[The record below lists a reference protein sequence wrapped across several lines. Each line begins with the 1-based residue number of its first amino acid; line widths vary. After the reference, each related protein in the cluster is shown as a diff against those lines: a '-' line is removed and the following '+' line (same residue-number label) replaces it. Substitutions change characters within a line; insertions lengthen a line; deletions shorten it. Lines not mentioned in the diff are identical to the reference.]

1 MPHRKGRASEES
13 LKASYPWELMSADG
27 RSTRGPIIGLYITY
41 RQGFMEKNLRRILI
55 VDDEESVRESL
66 SLLLKDSYHVESAA
80 CADDA
85 VAIVQRDP
93 HPDVVLLDV
102 LLPGADGLSLL
113 KTIKEFDPKISV
125 VLLTGAGSVKGAV
138 EAMRQGATNYL
149 SKPFEMGEIK
159 ATLDA
164 IFSDQRETT
173 GAVPLATR
181 VLTLD
186 ADFGPMVG
194 KSAAMMNLFA
204 QIETIASRD
213 STVLITGESGTGK
226 ELVARQIHT
235 RSSRKNGPFIALN
248 CASIPESLIES
259 ELFGH
264 EKGAF
269 THAVERRLGQFELA
283 DGGTLF
289 LDEIGELSPAV
300 QVKLLRF
307 LQEQE
312 FYRVGRSKPIRV
324 NVRIVTA
331 TNKDLDELVRVGTF
345 RQDLFYRI
353 NVINLS
359 LAPLRDRHEDVEP
372 LIENFI
378 ARLSRQYGGRE
389 LTFSPEARELL
400 ISYDWPG
407 NVRELGNVVESILA
421 LCPGEVVRDLDLPRK
436 IRERASSDGATP
448 QNFSTGLAFQEAE
461 RMFETEM
468 IIKALKRAN
477 FVQVRAAEMLG
488 ISRRILKYKMDKLK
502 INERGEVLSGTNS
515 RDS

>member
-1 MPHRKGRASEES
+1 MQESRKRV
-13 LKASYPWELMSADG
+13 
-27 RSTRGPIIGLYITY
+27 
-41 RQGFMEKNLRRILI
+41 LI
-55 VDDEESVRESL
+55 VDDEEGVRTSL
-66 SLLLKDSYHVESAA
+66 SLLLKDDYDVMTLSSGEALLSALEESPEV
-80 CADDA
+80 DL
-85 VAIVQRDP
+85 
-93 HPDVVLLDV
+93 VLLDV
-102 LLPGADGLSLL
+102 LLPGIDGLSLL
-113 KTIKEFDPKISV
+113 KKIRDLSKRVAV
-125 VLLTGAGSVKGAV
+125 VMLTGGGSVRGAV
-138 EAMRQGATNYL
+138 EAIQSGAANYL
-149 SKPFEMGEIK
+149 NKPFDIAELKQILTE
-159 ATLDA
+159 ALDKVDRPGVRCRGT
-164 IFSDQRETT
+164 STKVL
-173 GAVPLATR
+173 AV
-181 VLTLD
+181 D

-194 KSAAMMNLFA
+194 RSRAMEALFA
-204 QIETIASRD
+204 HIDTIASKS

-226 ELVARQIHT
+226 ELVAKEIHL
-235 RSSRKNGPFIALN
+235 RSSRCDGPFIALN

-264 EKGAF
+264 ERGAF

-324 NVRIVTA
+324 DVRIVTA
-331 TNKDLDELVRVGTF
+331 TNKDLEAMVREGTF

-359 LAPLRDRHEDVEP
+359 LSPLRDRHEDVEA
-372 LIENFI
+372 LIQNFI
-378 ARLSRQYGGRE
+378 ARLSPQYGGRD
-389 LTFSPEARELL
+389 LSFTPEAKALL
-400 ISYDWPG
+400 VSYNWPG

-421 LCPGEVVRDLDLPRK
+421 LCPSDVVGESDLPRK
-436 IRERASSDGATP
+436 IRERTARDSLSP
-448 QNFSTGLAFQEAE
+448 QSFANGVAFEEAE

-468 IIKALKRAN
+468 IVKALQRAN

-502 INERGEVLSGTNS
+502 ITERGEVVSKNS
-515 RDS
+515 TRDS

>member
-1 MPHRKGRASEES
+1 MEGNRKRV
-13 LKASYPWELMSADG
+13 
-27 RSTRGPIIGLYITY
+27 
-41 RQGFMEKNLRRILI
+41 LI
-55 VDDEESVRESL
+55 VDDEESVRDSL
-66 SLLLKDSYHVESAA
+66 ALLLKEKYSIEKAASA
-80 CADDA
+80 DE
-85 VAIVQRDP
+85 AISMVQRDP

-102 LLPGADGLSLL
+102 LLPGGDGLTLL
-113 KTIKEFDPKISV
+113 KSIKEVDPKIGV
-125 VLLTGAGSVKGAV
+125 IMLTGAGSVKGAV
-138 EAMRQGATNYL
+138 QAMRDGASNYL
-149 SKPFEMGEIK
+149 SKPFDIK
-159 ATLDA
+159 ELQEVLSSVVSHAQDEK
-164 IFSDQRETT
+164 SP
-173 GAVPLATR
+173 GAGSTR
-181 VLTLD
+181 ILTVD

-194 KSAAMMNLFA
+194 KSAMMVNLFA
-204 QIETIASRD
+204 QIDTIASRD

-226 ELVARQIHT
+226 ELVARQIHL

-264 EKGAF
+264 ERGAF

-331 TNKDLDELVRVGTF
+331 TNKDLEQLVRAGTF

-359 LAPLRDRHEDVEP
+359 LAALRDRHEDIEP
-372 LIENFI
+372 LIKNFI
-378 ARLSRQYGGRE
+378 ARLAPQYGGRE
-389 LTFSPEARELL
+389 VVFSPEARDLL
-400 ISYDWPG
+400 NSYSWPG
-407 NVRELGNVVESILA
+407 NVRELGNVIESVLA
-421 LCPGEVVRDLDLPRK
+421 LCPGDVVRDVDLPKK
-436 IRERASSDGATP
+436 IRERRSSEDSVP
-448 QNFSTGLAFQEAE
+448 QSFSTGLAFEEAE

-488 ISRRILKYKMDKLK
+488 ISRRILKYKMDKLR
-502 INERGEVLSGTNS
+502 INERGEVLSRS
-515 RDS
+515 DSQDS

>member
-1 MPHRKGRASEES
+1 MVASASYEGPHQPRRVGLRDTKGFISYHQRERMEGS
-13 LKASYPWELMSADG
+13 LK
-27 RSTRGPIIGLYITY
+27 
-41 RQGFMEKNLRRILI
+41 RILI
-55 VDDEESVRESL
+55 IDDEESVRTSL
-66 SLLLKDSYHVESAA
+66 ALLLKDMYHVDTATNAEEALA
-80 CADDA
+80 LAH
-85 VAIVQRDP
+85 REP
-93 HPDVVLLDV
+93 HPDAVLLDV
-102 LLPGADGLSLL
+102 LLPGGDGFSLL
-113 KTIKEFDPKISV
+113 KQIKELDPKISV
-125 VLLTGAGSVKGAV
+125 IMLTGAGSVRGAV
-138 EAMRQGATNYL
+138 QAMQYGAMNYL
-149 SKPFEMGEIK
+149 NKPFDIK
-159 ATLDA
+159 ELKEVLAVAVATQHEGKELEV
-164 IFSDQRETT
+164 STT
-173 GAVPLATR
+173 RIVT
-181 VLTLD
+181 VD

-194 KSAAMMNLFA
+194 KSGAMMNLFH
-204 QIETIASRD
+204 QVDTIASRD

-226 ELVARQIHT
+226 ELVARQIHA

-283 DGGTLF
+283 NGGTLF

-324 NVRIVTA
+324 DVRIVTA
-331 TNKDLDELVRVGTF
+331 TNKDLEQLVREGTF

-372 LIENFI
+372 LINNFV

-389 LTFSPEARELL
+389 LLFTPEAKERL

-421 LCPGEVVRDLDLPRK
+421 LCPNEVVSETDLPK
-436 IRERASSDGATP
+436 KVRERGTSSASAS
-448 QNFSTGLAFQEAE
+448 QSFVSGLAFEEAE

-468 IIKALKRAN
+468 ILKALRRAN

-502 INERGEVLSGTNS
+502 INERGEVLSEPS
-515 RDS
+515 SHDS

>member
-1 MPHRKGRASEES
+1 MQGS
-13 LKASYPWELMSADG
+13 LK
-27 RSTRGPIIGLYITY
+27 
-41 RQGFMEKNLRRILI
+41 RILI
-55 VDDEESVRESL
+55 IDDEESVRTSL
-66 SLLLKDSYHVESAA
+66 ALLLKDTYHVEKASNAEEA
-80 CADDA
+80 LAL
-85 VAIVQRDP
+85 VHREP
-93 HPDVVLLDV
+93 HPDAVLLDV
-102 LLPGADGLSLL
+102 LLPGGDGISLL
-113 KTIKEFDPKISV
+113 KQIKELDSKISV
-125 VLLTGAGSVKGAV
+125 VMLTGAGSVRGAV
-138 EAMRQGATNYL
+138 QAMQYGAINYL
-149 SKPFEMGEIK
+149 NKPFDIAELKE
-159 ATLDA
+159 
-164 IFSDQRETT
+164 
-173 GAVPLATR
+173 VLATAVVNHREATEVVVPNTR
-181 VLTLD
+181 VVTVD

-194 KSAAMMNLFA
+194 KSAAMMHLFN
-204 QIETIASRD
+204 QIDTIASRD

-226 ELVARQIHT
+226 ELVARQIHC

-324 NVRIVTA
+324 DVRIVTA
-331 TNKDLDELVRVGTF
+331 TNKDLDQLVRQGLF
-345 RQDLFYRI
+345 RQDLYYRI
-353 NVINLS
+353 NVINLT

-372 LIENFI
+372 LINNFV
-378 ARLSRQYGGRE
+378 ARLARQYGGRD
-389 LTFSPEARELL
+389 LSFTPEAKEMLV
-400 ISYDWPG
+400 SYNWPG

-421 LCPGEVVRDLDLPRK
+421 LCPNTVVTEGDLPKKLRD
-436 IRERASSDGATP
+436 RGVHAGSSP
-448 QNFSTGLAFQEAE
+448 QSFTSGLAFEEAE

-468 IIKALKRAN
+468 ILKALRRAN

-502 INERGEVLSGTNS
+502 INERGEVVSEPAS
-515 RDS
+515 QDS

>member
-1 MPHRKGRASEES
+1 MEGS
-13 LKASYPWELMSADG
+13 LK
-27 RSTRGPIIGLYITY
+27 
-41 RQGFMEKNLRRILI
+41 RILVI
-55 VDDEESVRESL
+55 DDEESVRTSL
-66 SLLLKDSYHVESAA
+66 ALLLKDTYHVDTASNAEEALA
-80 CADDA
+80 H
-85 VAIVQRDP
+85 VHREP
-93 HPDVVLLDV
+93 HPDAVLLDI
-102 LLPGADGLSLL
+102 LLPGGDGLSLL
-113 KTIKEFDPKISV
+113 KQIRDLDPNISV
-125 VLLTGAGSVKGAV
+125 IMLTGAGSVRGAV
-138 EAMRQGATNYL
+138 QAMQLGAMNYL
-149 SKPFEMGEIK
+149 NKPFDIGELKEVLANAVI
-159 ATLDA
+159 AR
-164 IFSDQRETT
+164 REGQETMT
-173 GAVPLATR
+173 RNTR
-181 VLTLD
+181 VVTVD

-194 KSAAMMNLFA
+194 KSAAMVNLFN
-204 QIETIASRD
+204 QVDIIASRD

-226 ELVARQIHT
+226 ELVARQIHS

-324 NVRIVTA
+324 DVRIVTA
-331 TNKDLDELVRVGTF
+331 TNKDLEQLVRQGTF

-353 NVINLS
+353 NVINLT

-372 LIENFI
+372 LINNFV
-378 ARLSRQYGGRE
+378 ARLARQYGDRA
-389 LTFSPEARELL
+389 LSFSPEAREMLV
-400 ISYDWPG
+400 SYKWPG

-421 LCPGEVVRDLDLPRK
+421 LCPHTVVTEGDLPK
-436 IRERASSDGATP
+436 KVRERGGTDGSLPQSFAS
-448 QNFSTGLAFQEAE
+448 GLAFEEAE

-468 IIKALKRAN
+468 IVKALKRAN
-477 FVQVRAAEMLG
+477 FVQVRAAEILG

-502 INERGEVLSGTNS
+502 INERGEVLSGTSS

>member
-1 MPHRKGRASEES
+1 VAVGILLNDLSLTGRFFPEGCFPHHELERMERS
-13 LKASYPWELMSADG
+13 LK
-27 RSTRGPIIGLYITY
+27 
-41 RQGFMEKNLRRILI
+41 RILI
-55 VDDEESVRESL
+55 IDDEESVRSSL
-66 SLLLKDSYHVESAA
+66 SLLLKDTYHVETASTAEEA
-80 CADDA
+80 LAL
-85 VAIVQRDP
+85 VHREP
-93 HPDVVLLDV
+93 HPDGVLLDV
-102 LLPGADGLSLL
+102 LLPGGDGFSLL
-113 KTIKEFDPKISV
+113 KQIKELDPKISV
-125 VLLTGAGSVKGAV
+125 IMLTGAGSVRGAV
-138 EAMRQGATNYL
+138 QAMQHGALNYL
-149 SKPFEMGEIK
+149 SKPFDIGELK
-159 ATLDA
+159 ALLADA
-164 IFSDQRETT
+164 VASQEETT
-173 GAVPLATR
+173 DGPTPNTR
-181 VLTLD
+181 IVTVD

-194 KSAAMMNLFA
+194 RSAAMMHLFN
-204 QIETIASRD
+204 QVETIASRD

-226 ELVARQIHT
+226 ELVARQIHA

-289 LDEIGELSPAV
+289 LDEIGELSPSV

-324 NVRIVTA
+324 DVRIVTA
-331 TNKDLDELVRVGTF
+331 TNKDLDLLVRQGTF

-353 NVINLS
+353 NVINLA

-372 LIENFI
+372 LINNFV

-389 LTFSPEARELL
+389 LTFTPEAKEMLV
-400 ISYDWPG
+400 SYGWPG

-421 LCPGEVVRDLDLPRK
+421 LCPNAVVGEGDLPK
-436 IRERASSDGATP
+436 KVRERGANSASVSQSFA
-448 QNFSTGLAFQEAE
+448 SGLAFEDAE

-468 IIKALKRAN
+468 IVKALRRAN

-502 INERGEVLSGTNS
+502 INERGEVLSEPS
-515 RDS
+515 SQDS

>member
-1 MPHRKGRASEES
+1 MEGS
-13 LKASYPWELMSADG
+13 LK
-27 RSTRGPIIGLYITY
+27 
-41 RQGFMEKNLRRILI
+41 RILI
-55 VDDEESVRESL
+55 IDDEESVRTSL
-66 SLLLKDSYHVESAA
+66 ALLLKETYHVEKASSAE
-80 CADDA
+80 DA
-85 VAIVQRDP
+85 LVLIHREP
-93 HPDVVLLDV
+93 HPDAILLDV
-102 LLPGADGLSLL
+102 LLPGTDGISLL
-113 KTIKEFDPKISV
+113 KQIREIDPKIP
-125 VLLTGAGSVKGAV
+125 VLMLTGAGSVRGAV
-138 EAMRQGATNYL
+138 HAMQQGAVNYL
-149 SKPFEMGEIK
+149 NKPFDIGELKEVLAAAVASQREANEGASKP
-159 ATLDA
+159 
-164 IFSDQRETT
+164 
-173 GAVPLATR
+173 TR
-181 VLTLD
+181 VVTVD

-194 KSAAMMNLFA
+194 KSAAMVSLFE
-204 QIETIASRD
+204 QIDTIASRD

-226 ELVARQIHT
+226 ELVARQIHA

-324 NVRIVTA
+324 DVRIVTA
-331 TNKDLDELVRVGTF
+331 TNKDLEHLVRQGTF

-353 NVINLS
+353 NVINLA

-372 LIENFI
+372 LINNFV

-389 LTFSPEARELL
+389 LSFTPEAKQLL
-400 ISYDWPG
+400 ISYNWPG

-421 LCPGEVVRDLDLPRK
+421 LCASPVVTEQDLPKK
-436 IRERASSDGATP
+436 IRERISTSESSPQSFAS
-448 QNFSTGLAFQEAE
+448 GLAFEEAE

-468 IIKALKRAN
+468 IVKALKRAN

-502 INERGEVLSGTNS
+502 INERGEVLSDTGPQ
-515 RDS
+515 DS

>member
-1 MPHRKGRASEES
+1 MEGS
-13 LKASYPWELMSADG
+13 LK
-27 RSTRGPIIGLYITY
+27 
-41 RQGFMEKNLRRILI
+41 RILI
-55 VDDEESVRESL
+55 VDDEDTVRDSL
-66 SLLLKDSYHVESAA
+66 ALLLKETYQVEKVG
-80 CADDA
+80 CADEA
-85 VAIVQRDP
+85 LAIVHREP
-93 HPDVVLLDV
+93 HPDAVLLDV
-102 LLPGADGLSLL
+102 VLPGTDGFALL
-113 KTIKEFDPKISV
+113 KTIKELDPNIPV
-125 VLLTGAGSVKGAV
+125 IMLTGAGSVRGAV
-138 EAMRQGATNYL
+138 EAMQHGAVNYL
-149 SKPFEMGEIK
+149 NKPFDIK
-159 ATLDA
+159 ELKEVLLSVVAT
-164 IFSDQRETT
+164 SRESKSSHTATT
-173 GAVPLATR
+173 R
-181 VLTLD
+181 ILTVD

-194 KSAAMMNLFA
+194 KSAAMVNLFA
-204 QIETIASRD
+204 QVDTIASRD

-226 ELVARQIHT
+226 ELVARQIHL

-283 DGGTLF
+283 DRGTLF

-324 NVRIVTA
+324 DVRIVTA
-331 TNKDLDELVRVGTF
+331 TNKDLEQLVRAGTF

-353 NVINLS
+353 HVINLA
-359 LAPLRDRHEDVEP
+359 LAPLRDRHEDVQA
-372 LIENFI
+372 LIGNFV
-378 ARLSRQYGGRE
+378 ARLAKQYAGRE
-389 LTFSPEARELL
+389 LAFTAEAQQLL
-400 ISYDWPG
+400 ESYSWPG
-407 NVRELGNVVESILA
+407 NVRELGNVVESMLA
-421 LCPGEVVRDLDLPRK
+421 LCPKDVGSEKDLPRK
-436 IRERASSDGATP
+436 IRERQCTEIVSPQGFAS
-448 QNFSTGLAFQEAE
+448 GLAFEEAE

-468 IIKALKRAN
+468 IVKALKRAN

-502 INERGEVLSGTNS
+502 INERGEVLSEGSS

>member
-1 MPHRKGRASEES
+1 MEGS
-13 LKASYPWELMSADG
+13 LK
-27 RSTRGPIIGLYITY
+27 
-41 RQGFMEKNLRRILI
+41 RILI
-55 VDDEESVRESL
+55 IDDEESVRTSL
-66 SLLLKDSYHVESAA
+66 ALLLKDSYHVDMAFNAEEALA
-80 CADDA
+80 L
-85 VAIVQRDP
+85 VHREP
-93 HPDVVLLDV
+93 HPDAVLLDV
-102 LLPGADGLSLL
+102 LLPGGDGFSLL
-113 KTIKEFDPKISV
+113 KQIKELDQNISV
-125 VLLTGAGSVKGAV
+125 IMLTGAGSVRGAV
-138 EAMRQGATNYL
+138 QAMQDGALNYL
-149 SKPFEMGEIK
+149 NKPFDISELK
-159 ATLDA
+159 QVLAA
-164 IFSDQRETT
+164 
-173 GAVPLATR
+173 AVATR
-181 VLTLD
+181 QERRESVAPSTRVVTVD

-194 KSAAMMNLFA
+194 KSAAMVNLFA
-204 QIETIASRD
+204 QIDTIASRD
-213 STVLITGESGTGK
+213 STVLVTGESGTGK
-226 ELVARQIHT
+226 ELVARQIHS
-235 RSSRKNGPFIALN
+235 RSSRRNGPFIALN

-269 THAVERRLGQFELA
+269 TQAVERRLGQFELA

-324 NVRIVTA
+324 DVRIVTA
-331 TNKDLDELVRVGTF
+331 TNKDLEQLVRQGIF

-353 NVINLS
+353 NVINLN

-372 LIENFI
+372 LINNFV

-389 LTFSPEARELL
+389 LCFTPEAKELL
-400 ISYDWPG
+400 LSYAWPG

-421 LCPGEVVRDLDLPRK
+421 LCPHTVVSEGDLPK
-436 IRERASSDGATP
+436 KVRERGLSSG
-448 QNFSTGLAFQEAE
+448 STSPSLGSGLAFEEAE

-468 IIKALKRAN
+468 IVKALKRAN

-502 INERGEVLSGTNS
+502 INERGEVTSDLNS

>member
-1 MPHRKGRASEES
+1 MAVGILLNDLSLTGRFFPEGCFPHHELERMERS
-13 LKASYPWELMSADG
+13 LKRVL
-27 RSTRGPIIGLYITY
+27 II
-41 RQGFMEKNLRRILI
+41 
-55 VDDEESVRESL
+55 DDEESVRSSL
-66 SLLLKDSYHVESAA
+66 SLLLKDTYHVETAPTA
-80 CADDA
+80 EEALA
-85 VAIVQRDP
+85 LVHREP
-93 HPDVVLLDV
+93 HPDGVLLDV
-102 LLPGADGLSLL
+102 LLPGGDGFSLL
-113 KTIKEFDPKISV
+113 KQIKELDPNISV
-125 VLLTGAGSVKGAV
+125 IMLTGAGSVRGAV
-138 EAMRQGATNYL
+138 QAMRHGATNYL
-149 SKPFEMGEIK
+149 SKPFDIGELK
-159 ATLDA
+159 DVLAHA
-164 IFSDQRETT
+164 VASRQETKDT
-173 GAVPLATR
+173 PTPNTR
-181 VLTLD
+181 VVTVD

-194 KSAAMMNLFA
+194 KSAAMIHLFN
-204 QIETIASRD
+204 QIDTIASRD

-226 ELVARQIHT
+226 ELVARQIHA
-235 RSSRKNGPFIALN
+235 RSSRKDGPFIALN

-289 LDEIGELSPAV
+289 LDEIGELSLSV

-324 NVRIVTA
+324 DVRIVTA
-331 TNKDLDELVRVGTF
+331 TNKDLDLLVRQGTF

-353 NVINLS
+353 NVINIA

-372 LIENFI
+372 LINNFV

-389 LTFSPEARELL
+389 LTFTPEAKEMLV
-400 ISYDWPG
+400 SYGWPG

-421 LCPGEVVRDLDLPRK
+421 LCPTALVGEGDLPK
-436 IRERASSDGATP
+436 KVRERGANSAAVS
-448 QNFSTGLAFQEAE
+448 QSFVSGLAFEDAE

-468 IIKALKRAN
+468 IVKALRRAN

-502 INERGEVLSGTNS
+502 INERGEVLSEPS
-515 RDS
+515 SQDS

>member
-1 MPHRKGRASEES
+1 
-13 LKASYPWELMSADG
+13 
-27 RSTRGPIIGLYITY
+27 
-41 RQGFMEKNLRRILI
+41 
-55 VDDEESVRESL
+55 
-66 SLLLKDSYHVESAA
+66 
-80 CADDA
+80 
-85 VAIVQRDP
+85 
-93 HPDVVLLDV
+93 
-102 LLPGADGLSLL
+102 
-113 KTIKEFDPKISV
+113 
-125 VLLTGAGSVKGAV
+125 
-138 EAMRQGATNYL
+138 
-149 SKPFEMGEIK
+149 
-159 ATLDA
+159 
-164 IFSDQRETT
+164 
-173 GAVPLATR
+173 
-181 VLTLD
+181 
-186 ADFGPMVG
+186 MV
-194 KSAAMMNLFA
+194 NLFA
-204 QIETIASRD
+204 QIETVASRD

-226 ELVARQIHT
+226 ELVARQIHM

-264 EKGAF
+264 ERGAF

-331 TNKDLDELVRVGTF
+331 TNKDLEELVRVGTF

-353 NVINLS
+353 NVINLP
-359 LAPLRDRHEDVEP
+359 LAPLRERHEDVEP

-378 ARLSRQYGGRE
+378 ARLSRQYSGRE
-389 LTFSPEARELL
+389 LSFSPEAKELL
-400 ISYDWPG
+400 VSYDWPG

-421 LCPGEVVRDLDLPRK
+421 LCPGETVRDLDLPKK
-436 IRERASSDGATP
+436 IRERASSEGGAP

-502 INERGEVLSGTNS
+502 INERGEVLSGSHS

>member
-1 MPHRKGRASEES
+1 VAVGILLNDLSLTGRFFPEGCFPHHELERMERS
-13 LKASYPWELMSADG
+13 LK
-27 RSTRGPIIGLYITY
+27 
-41 RQGFMEKNLRRILI
+41 RILI
-55 VDDEESVRESL
+55 IDDEESVRSSL
-66 SLLLKDSYHVESAA
+66 SLLLKDTYHVETASTAEEA
-80 CADDA
+80 LAL
-85 VAIVQRDP
+85 VHREP
-93 HPDVVLLDV
+93 HPDGVLLDV
-102 LLPGADGLSLL
+102 LLPGGDGYSLL
-113 KTIKEFDPKISV
+113 KQIKELDPKISV
-125 VLLTGAGSVKGAV
+125 IMLTGAGSVRGAV
-138 EAMRQGATNYL
+138 QAMQHGALNYL
-149 SKPFEMGEIK
+149 SKPFDIGELK
-159 ATLDA
+159 ALLADA
-164 IFSDQRETT
+164 VASQEETT
-173 GAVPLATR
+173 DGPTPNTR
-181 VLTLD
+181 IVTVD

-194 KSAAMMNLFA
+194 RSAAMMHLFN
-204 QIETIASRD
+204 QVETIASRD

-226 ELVARQIHT
+226 ELVARQIHA
-235 RSSRKNGPFIALN
+235 RSSRKNG
-248 CASIPESLIES
+248 ASIPESLIES

-289 LDEIGELSPAV
+289 LDEIGELSPSV

-324 NVRIVTA
+324 DVRIVTA
-331 TNKDLDELVRVGTF
+331 TNKDLDLLVRQGTF

-353 NVINLS
+353 NVINLA

-372 LIENFI
+372 LINNFV

-389 LTFSPEARELL
+389 LTFTPEAKEMLV
-400 ISYDWPG
+400 SYGWPG

-421 LCPGEVVRDLDLPRK
+421 LCPNAVVGEGDLPK
-436 IRERASSDGATP
+436 KVRERGANSASVSQSFA
-448 QNFSTGLAFQEAE
+448 SGLAFEDAE

-468 IIKALKRAN
+468 IVKALRRAN

-502 INERGEVLSGTNS
+502 INERGEVLSEPS
-515 RDS
+515 SQDS

>member
-1 MPHRKGRASEES
+1 
-13 LKASYPWELMSADG
+13 
-27 RSTRGPIIGLYITY
+27 
-41 RQGFMEKNLRRILI
+41 MEKSFKRILI
-55 VDDEESVRESL
+55 VDDEETVRDSL
-66 SLLLKDSYHVESAA
+66 SLLLKDTYHVEKAA
-80 CADDA
+80 CADEA
-85 VAIVQRDP
+85 LALVQRDP

-102 LLPGADGLSLL
+102 LLPGSSGLSLL
-113 KTIKEFDPKISV
+113 KSIRDLNPKIAV
-125 VLLTGAGSVKGAV
+125 VMLTGAGSVKGAV
-138 EAMRQGATNYL
+138 EAMQIGARNYL
-149 SKPFEMGEIK
+149 SKPFDISEMLAALES
-159 ATLDA
+159 
-164 IFSDQRETT
+164 IFADQH
-173 GAVPLATR
+173 GVPHASVISTR
-181 VLTLD
+181 VVTVD

-204 QIETIASRD
+204 QIETVASRD

-226 ELVARQIHT
+226 ELVARQVHN
-235 RSSRKNGPFIALN
+235 RSARKNGPFIALN

-264 EKGAF
+264 ERGAF

-331 TNKDLDELVRVGTF
+331 TNKDLEELVRLGTF

-353 NVINLS
+353 NVINLP

-389 LTFSPEARELL
+389 LMFSPEAKELL
-400 ISYDWPG
+400 VSYDWPG

-421 LCPGEVVRDLDLPRK
+421 LCPGETVRDLDLPRK
-436 IRERASSDGATP
+436 IRERASNDSAVS

-468 IIKALKRAN
+468 IVKALKRAN

>member
-1 MPHRKGRASEES
+1 
-13 LKASYPWELMSADG
+13 
-27 RSTRGPIIGLYITY
+27 
-41 RQGFMEKNLRRILI
+41 MEKSFRRILI
-55 VDDEESVRESL
+55 VDDEESVRDSL
-66 SLLLKDSYHVESAA
+66 ALLLKDTYHVEKAA

-85 VAIVQRDP
+85 LAVVQRDP

-102 LLPGADGLSLL
+102 LLPGATGLSLL
-113 KTIKEFDPKISV
+113 KAIKDLDPKISV

-138 EAMRQGATNYL
+138 EAMQQGAANYL
-149 SKPFEMGEIK
+149 SKPFEMSEIK
-159 ATLDA
+159 ATLEGLFA
-164 IFSDQRETT
+164 EHHAVT
-173 GAVPLATR
+173 GRATTR
-181 VLTLD
+181 VITLD

-194 KSAAMMNLFA
+194 KSAAMMDLFA
-204 QIETIASRD
+204 QVETVASRD

-226 ELVARQIHT
+226 ELVARQIHV

-331 TNKDLDELVRVGTF
+331 TNKDLEELVRVGSF

-372 LIENFI
+372 LIENFV
-378 ARLSRQYGGRE
+378 ARLSRQYGGRA
-389 LTFSPEARELL
+389 LSFSPEAKELL
-400 ISYDWPG
+400 VSYDWPG

-421 LCPGEVVRDLDLPRK
+421 LCPGDTVRDLDLPKK
-436 IRERASSDGATP
+436 IRERLSSEGGSP

>member
-1 MPHRKGRASEES
+1 M
-13 LKASYPWELMSADG
+13 YVCWEG
-27 RSTRGPIIGLYITY
+27 G
-41 RQGFMEKNLRRILI
+41 MEGNLRKILI
-55 VDDEESVRESL
+55 VDDEESVRDSL
-66 SLLLKDSYHVESAA
+66 ALLLKDSYLVEKVGDPQDVLAL
-80 CADDA
+80 
-85 VAIVQRDP
+85 VQRDP
-93 HPDVVLLDV
+93 HPDAILLDV
-102 LLPGADGLSLL
+102 LLPGLNGLALL
-113 KTIKEFDPKISV
+113 KSIKEIDPKLPV
-125 VLLTGAGSVKGAV
+125 VMLTGAGSVKGAV
-138 EAMRQGATNYL
+138 EAMQHGATNYIN
-149 SKPFEMGEIK
+149 KPFDIRELKEVLAG
-159 ATLDA
+159 
-164 IFSDQRETT
+164 IFTERRCAKSGGPST
-173 GAVPLATR
+173 TR
-181 VLTLD
+181 VLTVD

-194 KSAAMMNLFA
+194 KSAAMLNMFS
-204 QIETIASRD
+204 QVDTVASRD

-226 ELVARQIHT
+226 ELVARQIHL
-235 RSSRKNGPFIALN
+235 RSSRKHGPFIALN

-324 NVRIVTA
+324 DVRIVTA
-331 TNKDLDELVRVGTF
+331 TNKDLEELVRVGTF
-345 RQDLFYRI
+345 RQDLFYRV
-353 NVINLS
+353 NVINLT
-359 LAPLRDRHEDVEP
+359 LAPLRDRHEDVGP
-372 LIENFI
+372 LIENFV

-389 LTFSPEARELL
+389 LLFSPEAKELL
-400 ISYDWPG
+400 VSYDWPG
-407 NVRELGNVVESILA
+407 NVRELGNVIESILA
-421 LCPGEVVRDLDLPRK
+421 LCPGDTVREVDLPRK
-436 IRERASSDGATP
+436 IRERASTDPVPSK
-448 QNFSTGLAFQEAE
+448 NFSSGLAFQEAE

-468 IIKALKRAN
+468 IIKALRRAN

-502 INERGEVLSGTNS
+502 INERGEVLSQNSS